1 MLSQGNVMSLTCW
14 KDFASPRCLCSNIV
28 SFLKME
34 VGPGFRQQVC
44 KHFYEPEPFV

>member
-14 KDFASPRCLCSNIV
+14 KAFASPPSLCSNMH

-34 VGPGFRQQVC
+34 VGPGFRQ
-44 KHFYEPEPFV
+44 